1 MTMLLPGNAPPG
13 FNPARL
19 VALMRAGVERCGL
32 DLRGITVLTEAA
44 SGAYAST
51 AILAALAGAD
61 RVHAVVK
68 DTAYGSA
75 DAVRAE
81 VEGLAAMAG
90 VADRLLIFTGD
101 PVELAAD
108 TDLVTNSGHVRPID
122 ARMIERLPGHAVIAL
137 MYEVWEYRPA
147 DIDLAACAARGIPVV
162 GVNERHPSVDVF
174 SFLGPLA
181 VQELH
186 AAGIPVYGSR
196 IALLCDNPFAPFIE
210 RGLTGMGAEVLTVD
224 HPGALPSGCW
234 DAVLVALRPRGAPV
248 FGADDAARVRRQS
261 PGTVLVQYWGDV
273 DRNAVHE
280 AGLPLWP
287 PAAPRPG
294 HMAVLLPAIGPD
306 PIVRLQAGGLRAAE
320 WVLRNGTASCLPGGI
335 AELLPTPSAPSTPAG
350 AETARA

>member
-1 MTMLLPGNAPPG
+1 MTTLPPGAAPPG

-75 DAVRAE
+75 EAVRAE

-90 VADRLLIFTGD
+90 VADRLRIATGD
-101 PVELAAD
+101 PVELAAGA
-108 TDLVTNSGHVRPID
+108 DLVTNSGHVRPID
-122 ARMIERLPGHAVIAL
+122 ARFIERLPDHAVIAL

-186 AAGIPVYGSR
+186 AAGIPIYGSR

-224 HPGALPSGCW
+224 HPGSLPSRCW

-248 FGADDAARVRRQS
+248 FGADDVARVRRQS

-273 DRNAVHE
+273 DRDAVHQV
-280 AGLPLWP
+280 GLPLWP

-294 HMAVLLPAIGPD
+294 HMAVLLSAIGPD

-320 WVLRNGTASCLPGGI
+320 WVLRNGVASCPPGGI
-335 AELLPTPSAPSTPAG
+335 AELLPTPSASSSPTGDEKAW
-350 AETARA
+350 A